1 VPLREFFAQFNLIAR
16 ANRWEEKTKTAVLV
30 SYLRGKART
39 VLESMQNLENLQ
51 FEELK
56 SKLEMRFGETH
67 SLQNYYSQFTNR
79 KQKFEKNRFFEF

>member
-1 VPLREFFAQFNLIAR
+1 
-16 ANRWEEKTKTAVLV
+16 
-30 SYLRGKART
+30 
-39 VLESMQNLENLQ
+39 MQNLENLQ

-79 KQKFEKNRFFEF
+79 KQKFEKNRFFEFLCAVVFSNVNDVKLKKVRI